1 MSSAARLLSLAAAGV
16 LALGLML
23 TPQVLGQRVATGIGH
38 GGLSLALLGMAGCF
52 VYGFG
57 YRPDTLAVRVLFSP
71 WIAWPLMAGGLWI
84 VAGPA

>member
-1 MSSAARLLSLAAAGV
+1 M

-23 TPQVLGQRVATGIGH
+23 TPQVLGSHAASGIGH

-57 YRPDTLAVRVLFSP
+57 YRPDTTAVRVLFSP
-71 WIAWPLMAGGLWI
+71 WVAWPLMAGGLWI
-84 VAGPA
+84 AAGAA